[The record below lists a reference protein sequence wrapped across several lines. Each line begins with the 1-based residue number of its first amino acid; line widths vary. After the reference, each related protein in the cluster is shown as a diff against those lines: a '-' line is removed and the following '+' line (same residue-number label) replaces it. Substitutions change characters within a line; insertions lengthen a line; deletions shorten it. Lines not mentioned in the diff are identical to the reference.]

1 GVLAQGSYKDG
12 QYRVILRRPLGKV
25 SPGDTA
31 IVPGEFMPIAF
42 QLWDGDNG
50 EEGMKMSLSTWYY
63 LLPQPATPL
72 TAYLWPSGLGFLAL
86 GGEVWLLRR
95 MRRKDK

>member
-1 GVLAQGSYKDG
+1 FV
-12 QYRVILRRPLGKV
+12 
-25 SPGDTA
+25 
-31 IVPGEFMPIAF
+31 PIAF

-72 TAYLWPSGLGFLAL
+72 TVYLWPFGLGFLAL

-95 MRRKDK
+95 MRRKVSS